1 MSGKISPKRDITET
15 KRLTL
20 HAFSERDR
28 AAAGELIC
36 SEEIKETYMM
46 PDCTTEA
53 EVDRL
58 FESLMKTTLSRER
71 FMYGIY
77 LGERLVGFI
86 NEVETDGDAVEVGY
100 VINPRFKNK
109 GYASEAL
116 RAAAQE
122 LFRMGYKAV
131 RVGAFEENTAG
142 RRVAEKCEM
151 KFTGKTE
158 RIEYRG
164 REHLCVYYELRR
176 ED

>member
-28 AAAGELIC
+28 DAAGELIC

-77 LGERLVGFI
+77 LGERLMGFI
-86 NEVETDGDAVEVGY
+86 NEVETDGDSIEVGY

-116 RAAAQE
+116 RAAAEE

-131 RVGAFEENTAG
+131 RVGAFEENAAS

-151 KFTGKTE
+151 KLTGKTE